1 MLKIAVIEDN
11 EVQSHLLKD
20 YVKEWAKKNSL
31 LSEISIFSS
40 GEQFWFEFEAL
51 SDIDIIL
58 LDIQMSRI
66 SGIELAQK
74 IRKTKSDA
82 VIIFITGIPDYMQEG
97 YDVEALHYL
106 LKPVKKEKLFDCLD
120 RALKK
125 QDKLKEEN
133 FVFSC
138 DGKLITLKQ
147 SEIIFIESIS
157 HNLKIK
163 TLKNEY
169 ITRMNLSEAEE
180 KLNSKIFVKTH
191 RAFLANLMH
200 IRQLQKNKAVLAD
213 NNIIPISR
221 REYKNVNTLFIAFFT
236 QGEA

>member
-11 EVQSHLLKD
+11 EVQSRLIKD
-20 YVKEWAKKNSL
+20 YAKEWANKNNL
-31 LSEISIFSS
+31 LPEIKLFSS
-40 GEQFWFEFEAL
+40 GEQFWFEFEEL
-51 SDIDIIL
+51 SDIDIVL

-66 SGIELAQK
+66 SGIELAKK

-125 QDKLKEEN
+125 QDKVKEEN

-138 DGKLITLKQ
+138 EGRLTTLKQ
-147 SEIIFIESIS
+147 SEIVFIESIS

-163 TLKNEY
+163 TLKSEY

-180 KLNSKIFVKTH
+180 KLNSKLFVKTH
-191 RAFLANLMH
+191 RAFIANLMH
-200 IRQLQKNKAVLAD
+200 IRQLQKDKAVLAD
-213 NNIIPISR
+213 NTLIPISR
-221 REYKNVNTLFIAFFT
+221 REYKNVNTLFIGFFT
-236 QGEA
+236 QGES